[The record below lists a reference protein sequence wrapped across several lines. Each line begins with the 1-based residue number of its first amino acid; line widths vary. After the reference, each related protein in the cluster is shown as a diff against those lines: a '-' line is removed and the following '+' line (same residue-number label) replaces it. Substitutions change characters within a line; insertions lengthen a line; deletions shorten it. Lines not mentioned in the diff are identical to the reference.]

1 MGRGP
6 YYTLKQA
13 ARYCGYSSASHFREL
28 VKQYQLPAKG
38 PNGNRYAEA
47 DLDIF
52 MDNCRA
58 FLDALPQRPP
68 AARSKRLH
76 L

>member
-6 YYTLKQA
+6 YYTLTEA

-28 VKQYQLPAKG
+28 VREYCVPAKG

-47 DLDIF
+47 DLDLF
-52 MDNCRA
+52 MEKPRA
-58 FLDALPQRPP
+58 FLEFAPQTTP
-68 AARSKRLH
+68 SKTKRLH

>member
-6 YYTLKQA
+6 YYTLKEA

-28 VKQYQLPAKG
+28 VREYCVPAKG
-38 PNGNRYAEA
+38 PNENRYAEA
-47 DLDIF
+47 DLDLF
-52 MDNCRA
+52 MEKPRA
-58 FLDALPQRPP
+58 FLEFAPRKSP
-68 AARSKRLH
+68 SKTKRLH

>member
-28 VKQYQLPAKG
+28 MREYRVPVKG
-38 PNGNRYAEA
+38 PNENRYAEA
-47 DLDIF
+47 DLDLF
-52 MDNCRA
+52 MEKPLA
-58 FLDALPQRPP
+58 FLEFAPQKPP
-68 AARSKRLH
+68 SKTKRLH